1 MSRPSRPQFPQMQR
15 RAQALGE
22 RLRLARLRRR
32 MTLNELAERAGTTRL
47 TLARFERG
55 ELSGSVGLL
64 ARILGVLGLE
74 ADIDRIARDDELGQ
88 RVQDV
93 HLRRPR
99 TSRGKSAG
107 V

>member
-1 MSRPSRPQFPQMQR
+1 MSRPKRPQFPQAQR
-15 RAQALGE
+15 RAEALGD

-32 MTLNELAERAGTTRL
+32 MTQNELAERAGTTRL

-55 ELSGSVGLL
+55 DLSGSVGLL

-74 ADIDRIARDDELGQ
+74 ADLDRVASDDELGQ

-93 HLRRPR
+93 RLRRPR
-99 TSRGKSAG
+99 TARGTSAS

>member
-1 MSRPSRPQFPQMQR
+1 MQR

-88 RVQDV
+88 RVQDIQ
-93 HLRRPR
+93 LRRPR
-99 TSRGKSAG
+99 GSKGKSASA
-107 V
+107 

>member
-15 RAQALGE
+15 RAEALGD

-55 ELSGSVGLL
+55 DLSGSVGLL

-74 ADIDRIARDDELGQ
+74 ADIDRIASDDELGQ
-88 RVQDV
+88 RVQDIQ
-93 HLRRPR
+93 LRRPR
-99 TSRGKSAG
+99 SSKGKSSS